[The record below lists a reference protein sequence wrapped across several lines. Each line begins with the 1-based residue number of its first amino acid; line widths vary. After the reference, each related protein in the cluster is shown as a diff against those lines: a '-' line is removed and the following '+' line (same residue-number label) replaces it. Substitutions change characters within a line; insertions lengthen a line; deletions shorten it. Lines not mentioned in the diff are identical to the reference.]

1 MSSPQDSIAS
11 AHDRAGERSRL
22 RVAIVLTAFILLL
35 EAAGGLYS
43 NSLALLSDAG
53 HVMTDLAGLLLCYAA
68 LALALRP
75 ATARKTYGWYRIEIL
90 AALVNGALL
99 FALAVGIFLESV
111 RRLQHPPTVLTLP
124 MMLTAGLGLVVNVA
138 AMTVLLRGRS
148 NINLRGALIHVFGD
162 TLSSVGVL
170 LTGALIMATGWTG
183 ADAVMGMLIGVI
195 IVVGALRLLRDAV
208 DVLLEATPA
217 GIELIRVADAISE
230 IKGVRAVHDL
240 HIWSITS
247 GMPALSG
254 HVVIEDGAEGSSDET
269 LNRIKRMLH
278 YRFSIGHST
287 LQIESPDYQEFGE
300 IH

>member
-1 MSSPQDSIAS
+1 MSSQQDSIAS

-22 RVAIVLTAFILLL
+22 RVAIILTAFILLL

-53 HVMTDLAGLLLCYAA
+53 HVMTDLAGLLLCYGA

-170 LTGALIMATGWTG
+170 HPRRHR
-183 ADAVMGMLIGVI
+183 ADPGGRRD
-195 IVVGALRLLRDAV
+195 LRNQ
-208 DVLLEATPA
+208 
-217 GIELIRVADAISE
+217 
-230 IKGVRAVHDL
+230 
-240 HIWSITS
+240 
-247 GMPALSG
+247 
-254 HVVIEDGAEGSSDET
+254 GSSSGPRPAHMEYH
-269 LNRIKRMLH
+269 L
-278 YRFSIGHST
+278 GHARPLRT
-287 LQIESPDYQEFGE
+287 CRDRGRGGGKQR
-300 IH
+300 

>member
-254 HVVIEDGAEGSSDET
+254 HVVIEDGAERSSDET

>member
-1 MSSPQDSIAS
+1 MEPGGGVERGGGASGQRRPSRVRPLGKNRRACSGGRSAARPPVADAHRSTRRGHGGDRGRRAEGSRGQPVSSPQESIAS
-11 AHDRAGERSRL
+11 AHERAGERSRL
-22 RVAIVLTAFILLL
+22 RVGIVLTAFILVL

-53 HVMTDLAGLLLCYAA
+53 HVMTDRAGLLLCYAA

-230 IKGVRAVHDL
+230 
-240 HIWSITS
+240 
-247 GMPALSG
+247 
-254 HVVIEDGAEGSSDET
+254 
-269 LNRIKRMLH
+269 
-278 YRFSIGHST
+278 
-287 LQIESPDYQEFGE
+287 
-300 IH
+300 